1 MNAAF
6 TSGSQLDISDDNAVP
21 ARVHH
26 HSAHKLTR
34 TMSGF
39 DLSTLPDAE
48 QMKYLVATLR
58 KSMRRSSEIRRSI
71 VKENTEFEKLDD
83 SVRNDPTEIRKYEE
97 RKKKLEI
104 DLNRTEAF
112 VRRYMTS
119 LAQLS
124 GIFTLLIWLE
134 DDSFMATNIMQMC
147 HVRTLISIWAP
158 LPLLHQVN
166 CLLLGHLQLTAPVP
180 DKLYSNYNQIE
191 LGCLCKCIIHALYFT
206 L

>member
-124 GIFTLLIWLE
+124 DVSCENIDINLG
-134 DDSFMATNIMQMC
+134 SPAT
-147 HVRTLISIWAP
+147 SP
-158 LPLLHQVN
+158 SSELPPAGSSAAYSASAGQALF
-166 CLLLGHLQLTAPVP
+166 QL
-180 DKLYSNYNQIE
+180 
-191 LGCLCKCIIHALYFT
+191 
-206 L
+206 